1 MVGINGNILYNT
13 SRSQNVTLFDAEKSV
28 LIFNCILCF
37 LLILTTFILK
47 SIKVVIFSIISQ
59 KMKFLVFLVSFIGAL
74 TIGQN
79 DKIAIAEKLTRQ
91 KRDLIGW
98 NRTQNTVNQYGRH
111 KTAGNDNKTYAK
123 QYKHILMELQE
134 KELQKAIRMILN
146 STLKKLTNPIA
157 IVKG

>member
-1 MVGINGNILYNT
+1 
-13 SRSQNVTLFDAEKSV
+13 
-28 LIFNCILCF
+28 
-37 LLILTTFILK
+37 
-47 SIKVVIFSIISQ
+47 
-59 KMKFLVFLVSFIGAL
+59 MKFLVFLVSFIGAL

-111 KTAGNDNKTYAK
+111 KTAGNDNKTYSK